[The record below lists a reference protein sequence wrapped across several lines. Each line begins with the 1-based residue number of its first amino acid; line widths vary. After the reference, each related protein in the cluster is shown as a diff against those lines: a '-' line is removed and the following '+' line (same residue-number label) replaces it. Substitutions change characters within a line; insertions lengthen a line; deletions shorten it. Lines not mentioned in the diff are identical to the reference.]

1 MELVHCHI
9 AKQSVP
15 LAEITPEIPQTISD
29 IVMKLL
35 SKTTEDRYQSAW
47 GLKADLE
54 SCLFQL
60 QTSGIISEFALG
72 SQDISDK
79 FQIPQK
85 LYGRQREVD
94 TLLAAFERVAA
105 TNNRAYRIEQ
115 SQISVIKQETKSNK
129 EIHLSV
135 LARGQHK
142 SRSEMMMIAG
152 YYCMQQA
159 VKQRQA
165 TWVVFFKQHIFYV

>member
-9 AKQSVP
+9 AKQPVP
-15 LAEITPEIPQTISD
+15 LAEIAPEIPQAVSD

-35 SKTTEDRYQSAW
+35 AKTAEERYQSAW

-54 SCLFQL
+54 SCLFQW
-60 QTSGIISEFALG
+60 QTSGVISEFPLG

-85 LYGRQREVD
+85 LYGRQREVE

-105 TNNRAYRIEQ
+105 TNNRPTAPNRP
-115 SQISVIKQETKSNK
+115 KF
-129 EIHLSV
+129 LSSRKRANREKKV
-135 LARGQHK
+135 PGQCSPEDSINLAAR
-142 SRSEMMMIAG
+142 
-152 YYCMQQA
+152 
-159 VKQRQA
+159 
-165 TWVVFFKQHIFYV
+165 